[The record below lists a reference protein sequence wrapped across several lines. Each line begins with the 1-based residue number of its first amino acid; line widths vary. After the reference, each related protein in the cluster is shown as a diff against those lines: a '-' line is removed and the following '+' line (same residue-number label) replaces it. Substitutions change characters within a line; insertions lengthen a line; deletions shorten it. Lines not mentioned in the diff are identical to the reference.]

1 MKILKI
7 NTFNTK
13 TIIKIIHGK
22 ENKVEREVVD
32 VVIVGAGPAGI
43 AAAMMLAKE
52 GKEVVVL
59 ERGDY
64 PGSKNVFGGAIYA
77 QPTAEIF
84 PEFWKSAPVERYN
97 VEHRFALL
105 GDNDGTVIGYRNE
118 EHAREGHYNSFTV
131 LRAKWDRWCAEQA
144 EKAGAFIVPQTLVTQ
159 LIIEDGKVV
168 GVKTEQE
175 EFYARIVIV
184 ADGVNSLL
192 AREAGF
198 HPEIKPE
205 AVALGV
211 KEVIKLPKETIQD
224 RFNLEGDSG
233 VIYTIIGGPM
243 QNMLGLGF
251 IYTNIDSVVVGLGV
265 SLNELKHQ
273 GLKPY
278 ELLNKFKQHPVI
290 RPLIAGGE
298 LLEYSAHLI
307 PEGGLNSMPP
317 LYKDGVMITG
327 DAAMLVNNIH
337 WEGTNLA
344 LMSGKFAAETAV
356 MALEK
361 NDFSANTLSLYQK
374 KLEESFVM
382 KDLKSYKNVM
392 PFAEKNSSIL
402 MGYYPKKVNE
412 FFNQFIS
419 VDGIPKKQKYKSFI
433 GNAFK
438 ERSIFKMISDL
449 TGFARVGVGVIK

>member
-1 MKILKI
+1 M
-7 NTFNTK
+7 
-13 TIIKIIHGK
+13 
-22 ENKVEREVVD
+22 EREVVD
-32 VVIVGAGPAGI
+32 VVVVGAGPAGV
-43 AAAMMLAKE
+43 AAAITLAKS

-64 PGSKNVFGGAIYA
+64 PGSKNVFGGAIYTK
-77 QPTAEIF
+77 PTAEIF

-105 GDNDGTVIGYRNE
+105 GDNDGTVVGYRNE
-118 EHAREGHYNSFTV
+118 EHAQEGHYNSFTV
-131 LRAKWDRWCAEQA
+131 VRAKWDRWCAEQA
-144 EKAGAFIVPQTLVTQ
+144 EKAGAFIVPQTLVTE
-159 LIIEDGKVV
+159 LIKENGKVV

-192 AREAGF
+192 AKDAGF
-198 HPEIKPE
+198 HPELKPE

-211 KEVIKLPKETIQD
+211 KEVIKLPKEKIQD

-233 VIYTIIGGPM
+233 VIYTVIGGPM

-265 SLNELKHQ
+265 SLSEFQHKTI
-273 GLKPY
+273 KPY
-278 ELLNKFKQHPVI
+278 ELLNQFKEHPVI

-307 PEGGLNSMPP
+307 PEGGYNSMPP
-317 LYKDGVMITG
+317 LYSDGVMIAG

-344 LMSGKFAAETAV
+344 LMSGKYAAEAAIK
-356 MALEK
+356 ALET
-361 NDFSANTLSLYQK
+361 DEFSANSLSVYQK

-382 KDLKSYKNVM
+382 KDLKSYKDVM
-392 PFAEKNSSIL
+392 KFAEKNSNIL
-402 MGYYPKKVNE
+402 MGYYPNKVNE

-419 VDGIPKKQKYKSFI
+419 VDGIPKKDKYRSFI
-433 GNAFK
+433 GNALK
-438 ERSIFKMISDL
+438 ERSIPKMIGDFIK
-449 TGFARVGVGVIK
+449 FAKVGGGVLLK

>member
-1 MKILKI
+1 
-7 NTFNTK
+7 
-13 TIIKIIHGK
+13 
-22 ENKVEREVVD
+22 VEREVVD
-32 VVIVGAGPAGI
+32 VVVVGAGPAGI
-43 AAAMMLAKE
+43 AAAITLARS

-64 PGSKNVFGGAIYA
+64 PGSKNVFGGAIYTE
-77 QPTAEIF
+77 PTAEIF

-105 GDNDGTVIGYRNE
+105 GDNDGTVVGYRNE
-118 EHAREGHYNSFTV
+118 EHAHEGHYNSFSV
-131 LRAKWDRWCAEQA
+131 IRAKWDRWCAEQA
-144 EKAGAFIVPQTLVTQ
+144 EKAGAFIVPQTLVTE
-159 LIIEDGKVV
+159 LIKENGKVV

-184 ADGVNSLL
+184 ADGVNSIL
-192 AREAGF
+192 AKDAGL

-205 AVALGV
+205 AVAVGV
-211 KEVIKLPKETIQD
+211 KEVIKLPKEKIQD

-265 SLNELKHQ
+265 SLNEFESKQ
-273 GLKPY
+273 LKPY
-278 ELLNKFKQHPVI
+278 ELLNQLKDHPAI

-307 PEGGLNSMPP
+307 PEGGYNSMPP
-317 LYKDGVMITG
+317 LYKDGIMIVG

-344 LMSGKFAAETAV
+344 LMSGKYAAEAAIN
-356 MALEK
+356 ALEK
-361 NDFSANTLSLYQK
+361 DDFSANSLALYQK
-374 KLEESFVM
+374 KLEESFVI
-382 KDLKSYKNVM
+382 KDLKTYKDIM
-392 PFAEKNSSIL
+392 KFAEKNSNIL
-402 MGYYPKKVNE
+402 MGYYPQKINE

-419 VDGIPKKQKYKSFI
+419 VDSIPKRDKYRSFI
-433 GNAFK
+433 GNALK
-438 ERSIFKMISDL
+438 ERSIPKMIGDL
-449 TGFARVGVGVIK
+449 IKFAKVGGGVLLK